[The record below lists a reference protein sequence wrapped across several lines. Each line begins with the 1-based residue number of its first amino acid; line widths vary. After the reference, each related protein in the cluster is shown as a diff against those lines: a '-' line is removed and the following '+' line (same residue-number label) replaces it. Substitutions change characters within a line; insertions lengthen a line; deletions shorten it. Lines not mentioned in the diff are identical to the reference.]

1 MQTGLGCNGTC
12 LILKTISQYHN
23 ASLCRN
29 TISPYRKANLP
40 IIAMPQFNIAIPQ
53 GKSSNYPYTAIQYR
67 YTTRLLSPYRKAR
80 LPIIAMPQ
88 YNKKTYIYIN
98 NEGSQ
103 LSAVNI
109 PISIAIPQYGYFE
122 TNPCK

>member
-1 MQTGLGCNGTC
+1 
-12 LILKTISQYHN
+12 ISQYHN

-53 GKSSNYPYTAIQYR
+53 GKSSNYRYTAIQYR
-67 YTTRLLSPYRKAR
+67 YNTRLLSPYRKAR

-88 YNKKTYIYIN
+88 YNKKTYIYKQRREPTKRGEYPN
-98 NEGSQ
+98 TYRNT
-103 LSAVNI
+103 
-109 PISIAIPQYGYFE
+109 AIRLFRDKPL
-122 TNPCK
+122 

>member
-1 MQTGLGCNGTC
+1 MGHVYYSKPYRNTTMHRYAA
-12 LILKTISQYHN
+12 IQYRHT
-23 ASLCRN
+23 ARQIFQLSLCRN
-29 TISPYRKANLP
+29 SISPYRKANLP
-40 IIAMPQFNIAIPQ
+40 IIAIPQYNIAITQ
-53 GKSSNYPYTAIQYR
+53 GYYRHTARQDFQ
-67 YTTRLLSPYRKAR
+67 LSQCRNT
-80 LPIIAMPQ
+80 I
-88 YNKKTYIYIN
+88 KKRIYIN